1 MMMTTKIYQFHLTQ
15 EDKDLLNEK
24 GWGASDRTLA
34 YADKGI
40 GNIDLNQW
48 FHAYDHVATVDATD
62 LDEVFRLTNLWEKP
76 ELVQK
81 HAQMTSVSVGDVL
94 EMDGQFYLVANF
106 GFEPINI
113 ERAA

>member
-1 MMMTTKIYQFHLTQ
+1 MMTTKIYQFHLTQ

-34 YADKGI
+34 YADKGM
-40 GNIDLNQW
+40 GTIDLNQW
-48 FHAYDHVATVDATD
+48 FDAYDHVATVDSTD

-94 EMDGQFYLVANF
+94 EKDGQFYLVVNF

-113 ERAA
+113 EKAA